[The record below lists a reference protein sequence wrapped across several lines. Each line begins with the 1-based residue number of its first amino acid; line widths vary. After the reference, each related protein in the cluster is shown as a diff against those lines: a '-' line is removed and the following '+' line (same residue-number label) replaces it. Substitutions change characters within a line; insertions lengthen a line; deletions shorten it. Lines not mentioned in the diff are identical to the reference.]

1 MAANHPMGM
10 GEQPFGN
17 KYEMIAAANSGEQ
30 VNPVTH
36 PFDFGVTKTIG
47 NVTLK
52 HPDGSIL
59 GPASLSN
66 ERLGYR
72 LLK

>member
-1 MAANHPMGM
+1 
-10 GEQPFGN
+10 
-17 KYEMIAAANSGEQ
+17 MIAAANSGEQ